1 MSHPF
6 LHESA
11 EWRGFWWLPDDPE
24 KKCPGFLKYDPHKG
38 IDLTLIGG
46 FNDVIWEEVGS
57 GMRTSSGETRGFPV
71 IHGLCAGD
79 KEITLL
85 DAYGAGSTTFGL
97 GFGSGPSEQT
107 VHASQAL
114 IGIHLSNPDEEVFS
128 RLQCSIEDT
137 LAWSGSDAITAEMK
151 LDDERK
157 RFTGDGTITLKPVD
171 DLTASVAG
179 IDYSL
184 THWLTLP
191 TYDHTRIGSRGRVD
205 DKPVFSLRFQERSS
219 LHSGTRQMHALVDL
233 LALATGRNPAL
244 LWMTLQVP
252 SAHQTCP
259 CGTAFSGKDREVL
272 RQWGIP
278 HKPEECPEVR
288 PRQVDLYSLGRGT
301 GHPDAKAVDAH
312 SMVFTL
318 SDIPFDEVLPKWLE
332 VREQF
337 QAPCNILIAARY
349 SKETYVEA
357 SVITAVAAAE
367 AFHKELKE
375 APPISPEVMEDLI
388 AKAVDAVPEERKRWI
403 KNVIP
408 RGHSLRQRLD
418 RLAERMPDSCRDRL
432 LPDPA
437 RWAQAAS
444 RARNSLSHSGKSE
457 VDVMALYAVMR
468 VTRAV
473 VLVNILLE
481 LGLHEDRILKALT
494 DNSELSGACSL
505 SRKHFARTKP
515 S

>member
-1 MSHPF
+1 MAHPF
-6 LHESA
+6 LHEPA
-11 EWRGFWWLPDDPE
+11 EWRGSWWLPEDPT
-24 KKCPGFLKYDPHKG
+24 KKYPGFLKYDPHKG

-46 FNDVIWEEVGS
+46 FDDTIWGEVSEGVVS
-57 GMRTSSGETRGFPV
+57 ASGETRDFPV

-79 KEITLL
+79 KKITLL
-85 DAYGAGSTTFGL
+85 DAYGAGSRTFGF

-107 VHASQAL
+107 VRASQAL
-114 IGIHLSNPDEEVFS
+114 VGIHLSSADDAVFS

-151 LDDERK
+151 LNDERK
-157 RFTGDGTITLKPVD
+157 GFTGDGTVTLKPVD
-171 DLTASVAG
+171 DLTTEIGGVE
-179 IDYSL
+179 YSL
-184 THWLTLP
+184 SHWLTLP

-205 DKPVFSLRFQERSS
+205 DKPVFSLRVEGVSS
-219 LHSGTRQMHALVDL
+219 LQTLTNHMHALVDL
-233 LALATGRNPAL
+233 LALATGRNPAP
-244 LWMTLQVP
+244 LWMTLDVP
-252 SAHQTCP
+252 SGHDTCP
-259 CGTAFSGKDREVL
+259 CDAVFPSKNPDVL

-288 PRQVDLYSLGRGT
+288 PRQVDLYSRGRGT
-301 GHPDAKAVDAH
+301 ADPDAKAVDAH
-312 SMVFTL
+312 SVVFTL
-318 SDIPFDEVLPKWLE
+318 SDIPFENVLPKWLE
-332 VREQF
+332 VRERF
-337 QAPCNILIAARY
+337 QAPCNILISARY

-375 APPISPEVMEDLI
+375 PPPTSPDVMDDLI
-388 AKAVDAVPEERKRWI
+388 ARAVDAMPEDRKQWI

-418 RLAERMPDSCRDRL
+418 RLAERMPEACRDRL

-437 RWAQAAS
+437 LWAQAAS
-444 RARNSLSHSGKSE
+444 RARNSLSHSGKTDA
-457 VDVMALYAVMR
+457 DVMALYAVMR

-481 LGLHEDRILKALT
+481 LGLPEDRTLKALT
-494 DNSELSGACSL
+494 DNKELSGACSL
-505 SRKHFARTKP
+505 SRKHFPGAQAG
-515 S
+515 